1 MLWVVLSCC
10 GSCLFC
16 NVVAHLYFL
25 GTKQEWNLPNITA
38 VSDNA
43 ANEKKALK
51 LLNWT
56 RFGCYGHRLN
66 LIVKHSL
73 EVNEVSRLLG

>member
-16 NVVAHLYFL
+16 HVVAHLYFL

-43 ANEKKALK
+43 ANEKKAFE

-56 RFGCYGHRLN
+56 RFLFVFVLLLYVPSQQLW
-66 LIVKHSL
+66 SL
-73 EVNEVSRLLG
+73 RDGQFT